1 MKIPNRNTPNSRETG
16 EMSFPREQE
25 SKNLIKSIAG
35 FPLSQRFLSGNLFDI
50 GASI

>member
-1 MKIPNRNTPNSRETG
+1 MPAQTDIQEGPIKETYRAVPDNLV
-16 EMSFPREQE
+16 FL
-25 SKNLIKSIAG
+25 KNPG